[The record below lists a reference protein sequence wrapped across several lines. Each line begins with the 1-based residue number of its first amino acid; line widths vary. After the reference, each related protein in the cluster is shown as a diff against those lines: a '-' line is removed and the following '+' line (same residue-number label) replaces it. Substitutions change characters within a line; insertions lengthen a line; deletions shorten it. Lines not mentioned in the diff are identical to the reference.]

1 MREVGG
7 KRPRIMGIIN
17 VTPDSFYDGGRY
29 FDAESAKEHVR
40 RLCADGA
47 DILDIGGESSR
58 PGAGRI
64 SEQEEIDRVCPVIE
78 FAARNFDTVVSVD
91 TCKAK
96 VAAEALSSGATIIN
110 DISAMG
116 FDDEMA
122 PLAARTGA
130 SVVIMH
136 MKGTP
141 ETMQDN
147 PVYDDVVA
155 EVAAFLEERAGYATR
170 AGIAAEKIILDPGI
184 GFGKTMEHNYVLLRN
199 LGRFQRSGYPLLV
212 GLSRKSLI
220 GRLYDDESDRLPATI
235 ALNAIAVMAGADIIR
250 VHDVREHR
258 LALEAVTKLLRVP
271 DGSRI

>member
-1 MREVGG
+1 MSEGDG
-7 KRPRIMGIIN
+7 KRPRIMGIVN
-17 VTPDSFYDGGRY
+17 VTPDSFYDGGKY
-29 FDAESAKEHVR
+29 FDTASAKEHAG
-40 RLCADGA
+40 RLCDEGA
-47 DILDIGGESSR
+47 DIIDIGGESSR
-58 PGAGRI
+58 PGAKRI

-91 TCKAK
+91 TCRAG
-96 VAAEALSSGATIIN
+96 VAAAALGAGATIIN
-110 DISAMG
+110 DISALVL
-116 FDDEMA
+116 DDEMA

-130 SVVIMH
+130 SVVLMH

-147 PVYDDVVA
+147 PVYGDVVA
-155 EVAAFLEERAGYATR
+155 EVAASLDERAGYAVS
-170 AGIAAEKIILDPGI
+170 AGIERDRIILDPGI
-184 GFGKTMEHNYVLLRN
+184 GFGKTMEHNYVILRN
-199 LGRFQRSGYPLLV
+199 LGRFKRSGFPLLV

-235 ALNAIAVMAGADIIR
+235 ALNVAAVMAGADIIR

-258 LALEAVTKLLRVP
+258 LAMEAITRLLRVP

>member
-1 MREVGG
+1 
-7 KRPRIMGIIN
+7 
-17 VTPDSFYDGGRY
+17 
-29 FDAESAKEHVR
+29 
-40 RLCADGA
+40 
-47 DILDIGGESSR
+47 
-58 PGAGRI
+58 
-64 SEQEEIDRVCPVIE
+64 
-78 FAARNFDTVVSVD
+78 D

-96 VAAEALSSGATIIN
+96 VASEALSSGATIIN
-110 DISAMG
+110 DISALV

-130 SVVIMH
+130 SVVLMH

-141 ETMQDN
+141 ETMQEN

-155 EVAAFLEERAGYATR
+155 EGAASLEERAGYATK

-184 GFGKTMEHNYVLLRN
+184 GFGKTMEHNYAILRN
-199 LGRFQRSGYPLLV
+199 LGRFQRFGYPLLV

-235 ALNAIAVMAGADIIR
+235 ALNVIAVMAGADIIR